1 MKGSIMKIIFICH
14 GNICRST
21 MAEFLFRDM
30 AEKRGVSGRFEV
42 ISRAT
47 STEELGNPVHPGTR
61 RVLARLGISTE
72 GKYAQRITR
81 AECDEWDM
89 LIVMDR
95 NNRRNLAPF
104 LGNNGHKVSTL
115 LSYAGLDRDISDP
128 WYTGNFEET
137 YEDVKLGCEAL
148 LEQLLGK

>member
-1 MKGSIMKIIFICH
+1 MTKIIFICH

-30 AEKRGVSGRFEV
+30 AEKRGVANRFSV

-61 RVLARLGISTE
+61 SVLSRLGISTK
-72 GKYAQRITR
+72 GKYAERIT
-81 AECDEWDM
+81 AKECDEWDM

-104 LGNNGHKVSTL
+104 LGNNAHKVTTL

-128 WYTGNFEET
+128 WYTGDFEET
-137 YEDVKLGCEAL
+137 YEDVKMGCEAL
-148 LEQLLGK
+148 LEHLL

>member
-1 MKGSIMKIIFICH
+1 MKTKIIFICH

-30 AEKRGVSGRFEV
+30 VEKQGVADRFAV

-61 RVLARLGISTE
+61 QVLSRLGISTT

-81 AECDEWDM
+81 EECDAWDM

-95 NNRRNLAPF
+95 NNRRNLTPF
-104 LGNNGHKVSTL
+104 IGNNAHKVTTL

-128 WYTGNFEET
+128 WYTGNFEDT
-137 YEDVKLGCEAL
+137 YQDVKMGCEAL
-148 LEQLLGK
+148 LKKLLKE

>member
-1 MKGSIMKIIFICH
+1 MKTKIIFICH

-30 AEKRGVSGRFEV
+30 AKKKSVSDRFEV

-61 RVLARLGISTE
+61 QVLSRLGISTA
-72 GKYAQRITR
+72 GKFAQRITKK
-81 AECDEWDM
+81 ECDEWDM

-104 LGNNGHKVSTL
+104 LGNNAHKVTTL
-115 LSYAGLDRDISDP
+115 LSFAGLDRDISDP
-128 WYTGNFEET
+128 WYTGNFEDT
-137 YEDVKLGCEAL
+137 YEDVKMGCEAL
-148 LEQLLGK
+148 MAKLLTK

>member
-1 MKGSIMKIIFICH
+1 MTKILFVCH

-30 AEKRGVSGRFEV
+30 AEKRGVGDRFEV

-61 RVLARLGISTE
+61 QVLSRLGISTA
-72 GKYAQRITR
+72 GKYAQRITKK
-81 AECDEWDM
+81 ECDDWDM

-104 LGNNGHKVSTL
+104 LGNNAHKVATL

-137 YEDVKLGCEAL
+137 YEDVKSGCEAL
-148 LEQLLGK
+148 LKKLLKK

>member
-1 MKGSIMKIIFICH
+1 MTKIIFICH

-30 AEKRGVSGRFEV
+30 AEKRGVANRFSV

-61 RVLARLGISTE
+61 SVLSRLGISTK
-72 GKYAQRITR
+72 GKYAERIT
-81 AECDEWDM
+81 AKECDEWDM

-104 LGNNGHKVSTL
+104 LGNNAHKVTTL

-128 WYTGNFEET
+128 WYTGDFEET
-137 YEDVKLGCEAL
+137 YEDVKMGCEAL
-148 LEQLLGK
+148 LDHLL